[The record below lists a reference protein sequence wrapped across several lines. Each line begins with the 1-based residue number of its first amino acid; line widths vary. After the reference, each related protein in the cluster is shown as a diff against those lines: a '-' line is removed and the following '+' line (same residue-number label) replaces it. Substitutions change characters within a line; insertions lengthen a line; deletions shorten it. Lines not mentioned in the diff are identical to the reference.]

1 MNNVILTLSI
11 VVHNQAEISQQLLG
25 DISDLGDNLSAEI
38 IFTVNTDEQLSFV
51 TSNYHHSVTVIRNE
65 KPKGFGANHNFAFKQ
80 SRGRYFCVLNPDIR
94 LIGNPFDT
102 LIVCLDNTKA
112 GVVAPRIISPN
123 GVIEN
128 SARRFPTP
136 FSIIKKALTGSSGLD
151 YPKIDLGY
159 EPDWVGGMFMLFP
172 RDVFEAIQG
181 FDERY
186 FLYYEDVDLC
196 ARLRMAKFSIFLC
209 PQAKAVHDARYDS
222 HHNAKYRQWH
232 LKSML
237 RFFTSRGFWKLVIA
251 ARLGGS

>member
-38 IFTVNTDEQLSFV
+38 IFTVNTDEQLPFA
-51 TSNYHHSVTVIRNE
+51 TSDYHHSVTVIRNE

-94 LIGNPFDT
+94 LIGNPFDK

-151 YPKIDLGY
+151 YPKKDLRY
-159 EPDWVGGMFMLFP
+159 EPDWVGGMFMLFSK
-172 RDVFEAIQG
+172 DVFEAIQG

-196 ARLRMAKFSIFLC
+196 ARLKMAQFHVLLC
-209 PQAKAVHDARYDS
+209 PDIKAIHDARCDS
-222 HHNAKYRQWH
+222 HHNLKYMQWH
-232 LKSML
+232 LRSML
-237 RFFTSRGFWKLVIA
+237 RFFASKGFW
-251 ARLGGS
+251 RLIMLPRLRG